1 MENLGKLD
9 RLLLIVKIEIDS
21 KQKIIRPF
29 IYMNK
34 IQKLKETV
42 SKIDIG
48 KIANYSEKNPNSKT
62 LKEIIRYSK
71 RVLDSNEE
79 EKISKLSV
87 AIAYNLETICDDD
100 KTGYVKDEKEK
111 KFWLEISEEIFKNTI
126 RNKK

>member
-1 MENLGKLD
+1 
-9 RLLLIVKIEIDS
+9 
-21 KQKIIRPF
+21 
-29 IYMNK
+29 MNK
-34 IQKLKETV
+34 IQKLKESV

-48 KIANYSEKNPNSKT
+48 KLADYSEKNPNSKT
-62 LKEIIRYSK
+62 LKEIIKYSK

-111 KFWLEISEEIFKNTI
+111 KFWLEISEEIFNNTI
-126 RNKK
+126 GNKK